1 MMCRPLHER
10 LRTARERRGLSLT
23 SIAKQWGIREQN
35 LLLIEHDA
43 FESLPTGLYG
53 RTAVRSYATA
63 VGVPPD
69 EALAEV
75 VDRLRAPEDPM
86 EGIAR
91 VRGLTY
97 VTHRSG
103 ASSRIWM
110 SAASITAWRQFAAAA
125 IDGALLVGI
134 DLLLLALTA
143 RVARVSATEVLRLGT
158 PSMIVL
164 CAVIAALYFVLL
176 GGIGRAT
183 IGARLTRAP
192 AGPGMLD
199 GVDVRAVLQRG
210 MQSALADG
218 SHLLRWATFV
228 TTSNGRS

>member
-1 MMCRPLHER
+1 MCRPLHER
-10 LRTARERRGLSLT
+10 LRTARERRGLSLIA
-23 SIAKQWGIREQN
+23 IAKQWGVREQN

-53 RTAVRSYATA
+53 RTAVRSYAAA

-75 VDRLRAPEDPM
+75 IDRLRTPEDPM
-86 EGIAR
+86 AGIAR
-91 VRGLTY
+91 VRGLTC
-97 VTHRSG
+97 VNRRPG
-103 ASSRIWM
+103 ATSKVWM

-125 IDGALLVGI
+125 VDGAVLVGI
-134 DLLLLALTA
+134 DLLLLAMTA
-143 RVARVSATEVLRLGT
+143 RVARVPVTDVLRVGT

-183 IGARLTRAP
+183 IGARLLQAP
-192 AGPGMLD
+192 SGAGMLD
-199 GVDVRAVLQRG
+199 GVDIRAVLQRG
-210 MQSALADG
+210 VQSALADG
-218 SHLLRWATFV
+218 SNLLRWATFV
-228 TTSNGRS
+228 TSSNGRS

>member
-1 MMCRPLHER
+1 MCRPLHER
-10 LRTARERRGLSLT
+10 LRTARERRGLSLAT
-23 SIAKQWGIREQN
+23 IAKQWGIREQN
-35 LLLIEHDA
+35 LRLIDHDA

-53 RTAVRSYATA
+53 RTAVRSYAAA

-75 VDRLRAPEDPM
+75 VDRLRSPEDPM

-91 VRGLTY
+91 VRGLTC
-97 VTHRSG
+97 VTRPG
-103 ASSRIWM
+103 ATSRTWM

-143 RVARVSATEVLRLGT
+143 RVARVSATDVLRLGT

-183 IGARLTRAP
+183 IGARLMQAP
-192 AGPGMLD
+192 LGAGMLD

-210 MQSALADG
+210 IQSALADG
-218 SHLLRWATFV
+218 SNLLRWATFV
-228 TTSNGRS
+228 TSSNGRS

>member
-1 MMCRPLHER
+1 
-10 LRTARERRGLSLT
+10 LSLNA
-23 SIAKQWGIREQN
+23 IAKQWGVREQN

-53 RTAVRSYATA
+53 RTAVRSYAAA

-75 VDRLRAPEDPM
+75 LDRLRTPEDPM
-86 EGIAR
+86 EGMAR
-91 VRGLTY
+91 VRGLTC
-97 VTHRSG
+97 VTRRPG
-103 ASSRIWM
+103 APTGLTRLTSLWM

-125 IDGALLVGI
+125 IDGALLVAI

-143 RVARVSATEVLRLGT
+143 RVARVGATDVLRLGT

-183 IGARLTRAP
+183 IGARLMRAP
-192 AGPGMLD
+192 AGAGMLD
-199 GVDVRAVLQRG
+199 GVDIRAVLQRG
-210 MQSALADG
+210 VQSALADG
-218 SHLLRWATFV
+218 SNLLRWATFV
-228 TTSNGRS
+228 TSSNGRS

>member
-23 SIAKQWGIREQN
+23 TIANQWGVREHN

-53 RTAVRSYATA
+53 RTAVRSYAAA
-63 VGVPPD
+63 VGVPAD

-75 VDRLRAPEDPM
+75 IDRLRNPEDPM

-91 VRGLTY
+91 VRGFTC
-97 VTHRSG
+97 VTQHAG
-103 ASSRIWM
+103 GTSRIWM
-110 SAASITAWRQFAAAA
+110 SGASITVWRQFAAAA
-125 IDGALLVGI
+125 VDGALLVGI

-143 RVARVSATEVLRLGT
+143 RVARVPVTEVLRLGT

-183 IGARLTRAP
+183 IGARLMQVPSGA
-192 AGPGMLD
+192 GMLD
-199 GVDVRAVLQRG
+199 GVDIRAVLQRG
-210 MQSALADG
+210 IQSALADG
-218 SHLLRWATFV
+218 SNLLRWATFV
-228 TTSNGRS
+228 TSSNGRS

>member
-1 MMCRPLHER
+1 M
-10 LRTARERRGLSLT
+10 SLNT
-23 SIAKQWGIREQN
+23 IAKQWGVREQN

-53 RTAVRSYATA
+53 RTAVRSYAAA

-75 VDRLRAPEDPM
+75 LERLRTPEDPM

-91 VRGLTY
+91 VRGLTC
-97 VTHRSG
+97 VTRRPG
-103 ASSRIWM
+103 ASTSIWM
-110 SAASITAWRQFAAAA
+110 SAASIAAWRQFAAAA
-125 IDGALLVGI
+125 IDGALLVAI
-134 DLLLLALTA
+134 DLLLLVLTA
-143 RVARVSATEVLRLGT
+143 RVAGVGATDVLRLGT

-183 IGARLTRAP
+183 IGARLMRSPTGA
-192 AGPGMLD
+192 GMLD
-199 GVDVRAVLQRG
+199 GVDIRAVLQRG
-210 MQSALADG
+210 VQSALADG
-218 SHLLRWATFV
+218 SNLLRWATFV
-228 TTSNGRS
+228 TSSNGRS

>member
-1 MMCRPLHER
+1 MCRPLHER
-10 LRTARERRGLSLT
+10 LRTARERRGLSLNT
-23 SIAKQWGIREQN
+23 IATQWGVREQN
-35 LLLIEHDA
+35 LLLIDHDA
-43 FESLPTGLYG
+43 FESLPSGLYG
-53 RTAVRSYATA
+53 RTAVRSYAAA

-75 VDRLRAPEDPM
+75 IDRLRTPEDPM

-91 VRGLTY
+91 VRGLTC
-97 VTHRSG
+97 VTRRPGARSPV
-103 ASSRIWM
+103 WM

-125 IDGALLVGI
+125 LDGALLVGI

-143 RVARVSATEVLRLGT
+143 RVARVTVTDVLRVGT

-183 IGARLTRAP
+183 IGARLMQVSSGA
-192 AGPGMLD
+192 GMLD
-199 GVDVRAVLQRG
+199 GVDIRTVLQRG
-210 MQSALADG
+210 VQSALADG
-218 SHLLRWATFV
+218 SNLLRWATFV
-228 TTSNGRS
+228 TSSNGRS

>member
-10 LRTARERRGLSLT
+10 LRTARERRGLSLID
-23 SIAKQWGIREQN
+23 IAKHWGVREQN

-53 RTAVRSYATA
+53 RTAVRSYAAA

-75 VDRLRAPEDPM
+75 LDRLRTPEDPM

-91 VRGLTY
+91 VRGLTC
-97 VTHRSG
+97 VTRRPG
-103 ASSRIWM
+103 ATSRVWM

-125 IDGALLVGI
+125 VDGALLVGI

-143 RVARVSATEVLRLGT
+143 RVARVPVTDVLRLGT

-183 IGARLTRAP
+183 IGARLLQAP
-192 AGPGMLD
+192 VGAGMLD
-199 GVDVRAVLQRG
+199 GVDIRAVLQRG
-210 MQSALADG
+210 VQSALADG
-218 SHLLRWATFV
+218 SNLLRWATFV
-228 TTSNGRS
+228 TSSNGR